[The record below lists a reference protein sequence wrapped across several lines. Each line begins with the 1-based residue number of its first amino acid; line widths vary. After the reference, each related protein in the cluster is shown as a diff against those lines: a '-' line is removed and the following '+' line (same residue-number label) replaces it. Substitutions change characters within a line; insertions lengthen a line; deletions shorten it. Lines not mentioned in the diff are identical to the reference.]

1 MNRLTRREFGVNL
14 LSGCAGV
21 VGSMSLSGCGYS
33 IRPPFQVDVQTVYVP
48 IFKSS
53 TFRRDLNMML
63 TEAVQN
69 EIRRR
74 TPFQV
79 VGNPE
84 GADTL
89 LEGEII
95 YNDKSAFVQ
104 SPNNLPRQLMASIT
118 ARVAWIDLR
127 QGGIPRDRDRV
138 TVTEEMFFYPE
149 LGETTTAAYTK
160 VIEKLARQIVS
171 MMEESW

>member
-1 MNRLTRREFGVNL
+1 MNRLTRRGFGKCVL
-14 LSGCAGV
+14 PGCAGV
-21 VGSMSLSGCGYS
+21 LGSISVAGCGYS

-53 TFRRDLNMML
+53 TFRRDLNLML

-69 EIRRR
+69 EIRHR
-74 TPFQV
+74 TPFKV
-79 VGNPE
+79 VGKPE

-95 YNDKSAFVQ
+95 YNDKNAFVQ
-104 SPNNLPRQLMASIT
+104 NPNNLARQLMASIT
-118 ARVAWIDLR
+118 ARVAWIDIR
-127 QGGIPRDRDRV
+127 QGGIPRQRDRV

-149 LGETTTAAYTK
+149 LGETTTAAYSK
-160 VIEKLARQIVS
+160 VIERLARQIVS